1 MRYMIIIKATPGSE
15 AGDAPTE
22 ALIDEMATFHEE
34 LARAG
39 VLLEGMGLHPSREG
53 WRVQHAADG
62 TRRIVDGPFA
72 ETKELIAG
80 FTVIQV
86 RSREEALEWSRRFPA
101 PHGRRVAAEIEIRRV
116 KEIEEV
122 GAAESM
128 NRFRAIGLG
137 D

>member
-15 AGDAPTE
+15 AGDAPSE

-62 TRRIVDGPFA
+62 NQA
-72 ETKELIAG
+72 
-80 FTVIQV
+80 
-86 RSREEALEWSRRFPA
+86 
-101 PHGRRVAAEIEIRRV
+101 AAEGKRQPR
-116 KEIEEV
+116 
-122 GAAESM
+122 
-128 NRFRAIGLG
+128 
-137 D
+137 